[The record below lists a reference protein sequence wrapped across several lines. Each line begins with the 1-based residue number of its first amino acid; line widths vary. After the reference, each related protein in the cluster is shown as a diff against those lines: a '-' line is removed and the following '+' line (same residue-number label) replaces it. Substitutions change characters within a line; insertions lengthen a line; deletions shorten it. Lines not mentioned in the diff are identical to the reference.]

1 MEISSIFV
9 GFALFV
15 ASLAYVSLPFRQKR
29 LKTTSG
35 ASAHT
40 PQKGQRDAVL
50 SALRE
55 LDFDF
60 KTGKVSEEDYQPL
73 RTQLMAEAAQYIEME
88 KKGDDQ
94 LEEMIQARRAVK
106 QQGSKCPHCEAPVQ
120 AGQRFCSK
128 CGSAVNT
135 ELCPSCGKKI
145 QAGDLFCSSCGNK
158 IQMPVEVVAQP

>member
-35 ASAHT
+35 ASAHAT
-40 PQKGQRDAVL
+40 QKGQRDAVL
-50 SALRE
+50 SALHE

-73 RTQLMAEAAQYIEME
+73 RTQLMAEAAQYIEAEE
-88 KKGDDQ
+88 KDAEQ
-94 LEEMIQARRAVK
+94 LEALIRTRRAAQ
-106 QQGSKCPHCEAPVQ
+106 QQGYKCSGPQKLDTTLRGRIHQERGLRCP
-120 AGQRFCSK
+120 
-128 CGSAVNT
+128 GSA
-135 ELCPSCGKKI
+135 
-145 QAGDLFCSSCGNK
+145 
-158 IQMPVEVVAQP
+158 EVLVRNSKPRWCWN